1 MNILKKERKIN
12 QMRNYIREDKTG
24 LAEYIAEELN
34 IDKKYIIKLLVNKLT
49 HKDLSNISME
59 IIINNEYHK
68 LDVNLTTIRKED

>member
-1 MNILKKERKIN
+1 MNN
-12 QMRNYIREDKTG
+12 FIREDKTE
-24 LAEYIAEELN
+24 LAKFISEELN
-34 IDKKYIIKLLVNKLT
+34 IDKKHIIKLLVNKLT